1 MVQPASQQVSVLEVL
16 SALTPVWARGF
27 RLYQIPDRL
36 SDELFLQDAETKR
49 TECSPDTL
57 RIHYS
62 TPLSQVLTPN

>member
-36 SDELFLQDAETKR
+36 SDELSLQDAETKR
-49 TECSPDTL
+49 SPDTL